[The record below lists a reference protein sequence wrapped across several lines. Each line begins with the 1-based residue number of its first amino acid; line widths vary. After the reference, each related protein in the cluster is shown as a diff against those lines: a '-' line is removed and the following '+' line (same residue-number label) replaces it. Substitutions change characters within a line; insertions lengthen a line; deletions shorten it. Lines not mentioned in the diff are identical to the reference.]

1 MSEATDYRFA
11 GADGL
16 QLYSR
21 IYPGPTPQAPTVLC
35 LHGLMQ
41 NGADFEELAP
51 QLALQHRVIV
61 PDVRGRGRSARDA
74 RPANYQVP
82 TYVADVAALLK
93 GLAVS
98 RVALIGTSMGGLIG
112 MVLAASQPA
121 LVSRLVL
128 NDIGPQIEAAG
139 LERIRGY
146 AGRTPPA
153 HDWPQAAAQLRG
165 VFGAAWPG
173 LTEARWQQLARRSYR
188 ADARGLLHKDAD
200 PAIGE
205 VLREVEGPAPDLWPL
220 WQGLAHVPVLVI
232 RGAAS
237 DILSAATVARMQ
249 RERADLEVLTVA
261 DRGHAPLLDEPQCV
275 ARIRRFLAPQ

>member
-1 MSEATDYRFA
+1 
-11 GADGL
+11 
-16 QLYSR
+16 
-21 IYPGPTPQAPTVLC
+21 VLC

-82 TYVADVAALLK
+82 TCVADVAALLR
-93 GLAVS
+93 GLALS

-237 DILSAATVARMQ
+237 EILSAATVARMQ
-249 RERADLEVLTVA
+249 RERADLEVLSLA
-261 DRGHAPLLDEPQCV
+261 DRGHAPLLDERQCV